1 MLKHILFD
9 LDGTVSDSGLGIM
22 ACVRYALESL
32 GIRENDDKR
41 LRAFVGPPLSDQF
54 RAGYDLDEAQ
64 VKAALEKYRE
74 RYTVQGILENE
85 MYAGMGEL
93 LRELKAAGRR
103 LALATSK
110 PLPFAREIIERYGV
124 ADCFE
129 VIMGSELDG
138 RRSTKI
144 QVMEEALR
152 QMGLTEPA
160 TLAETAMVGDRKYDI
175 EGARHCGVLAIGVG
189 FGYADPGE
197 LKAAGADIILP
208 TVEAL
213 RSYLLGE

>member
-1 MLKHILFD
+1 MLKNILFD

-22 ACVRYALESL
+22 TCVRYALESL
-32 GIRENDDKR
+32 GIREDDEKR
-41 LRAFVGPPLSDQF
+41 LRAFIGPPLSEQF
-54 RAGYDLDEAQ
+54 RAGYGLNEAQ
-64 VKAALEKYRE
+64 VRMALEKYRE

-93 LRELKAAGRR
+93 LRELKTTGRR

-110 PLPFAREIIERYGV
+110 PLPFARKIIERYGV
-124 ADCFE
+124 EEYFE

-144 QVMEEALR
+144 QVMEEVLR
-152 QMGLTEPA
+152 QMELTEPVA
-160 TLAETAMVGDRKYDI
+160 LTETAMVGDRKYDI

-197 LKAAGADIILP
+197 LERAGADVILP
-208 TVEAL
+208 TIESL
-213 RSYLLGE
+213 RNYLLKE